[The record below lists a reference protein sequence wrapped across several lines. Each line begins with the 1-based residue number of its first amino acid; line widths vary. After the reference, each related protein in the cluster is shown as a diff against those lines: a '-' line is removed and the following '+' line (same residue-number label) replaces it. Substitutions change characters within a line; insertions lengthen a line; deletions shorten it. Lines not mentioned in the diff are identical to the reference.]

1 VHFAC
6 GEPRNAREIVL
17 SVESS
22 TIENAAPDIVWGA
35 KAIGRVLNLT
45 ERQAYHRLESGQIAG
60 ARKVGSTWTGSTR
73 ALKRPFEA
81 A

>member
-1 VHFAC
+1 LHVAS
-6 GEPRNAREIVL
+6 PVTREIAL
-17 SVESS
+17 QVEST
-22 TIENAAPDIVWGA
+22 TIENSDPDIIWGA

-60 ARKVGSTWTGSTR
+60 AQKIGNTWAGSVR